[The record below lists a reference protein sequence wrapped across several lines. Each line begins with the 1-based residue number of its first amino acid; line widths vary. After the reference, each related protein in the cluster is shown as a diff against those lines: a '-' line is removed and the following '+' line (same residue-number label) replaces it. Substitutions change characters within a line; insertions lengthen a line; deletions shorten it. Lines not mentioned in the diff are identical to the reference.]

1 MSESSNVTSV
11 RKSTNYIFKFTPW
24 VILIFEYIWVVCINL
39 ISGTRYIN
47 ADMSSEMVLANLLNK
62 EGAWFVSKNWLYST
76 ELRVLNIQLVYKN
89 ALKIFSDWNTA
100 RTASLAFLL
109 LALLLS
115 YFFLAKQAK
124 LKNLGI
130 WAAVIFLLPLSDKYA
145 FIVLIGNFYIPHI
158 VISFLSLGLL
168 LKLLNTGSLKRWPS
182 VISAV
187 LLLMLAFVSGLGGV
201 RQILVFFVPA
211 FLTFVYFSYL
221 DVAHNSK
228 TLYGFD
234 FINRFINIV
243 TIVSLLAL
251 IFCTAGCFINT
262 KILTQSY
269 SYVNYTVTPA
279 IDFQL
284 DIIINYLGGV
294 VKIFGYQSGFSI
306 FSIKG
311 IQSIVAVVFYA
322 IILFFMGLSIKK
334 LKSFPFNQQVVIVF
348 SLTAFVFNIIINSL
362 LGIVATNYM
371 VPTTM
376 FCIITLVIYFQNID
390 YQNVLSQLIPTS
402 FILVILIVYFINP
415 NIDIV
420 YRDKEGN
427 LSRAVEWLVN
437 HEYKNGYATFWNGN
451 ISTELSDGE
460 LEMWTIRDF
469 AYCDED
475 YMLRPCEW
483 LQKKDHTLTNPEG
496 EVFVL
501 LSKDEYTQNPKYARE
516 ENIVYNE
523 NGYYIFGYKSADDLY
538 ATLDES

>member
-1 MSESSNVTSV
+1 MSEKSNFTTV
-11 RKSTNYIFKFTPW
+11 KKGTNYFFKFTPW
-24 VILIFEYIWVVCINL
+24 IILIIEYIWVVCVNL
-39 ISGTRYIN
+39 INGSRYIN
-47 ADMSSEMVLANLLNK
+47 ADMSSEMVLANLLSK

-109 LALLLS
+109 LVLLLS

-124 LKNLGI
+124 LKNLGV

-168 LKLLNTGSLKRWPS
+168 LKLLNTGSLKKWPS
-182 VISAV
+182 IISAV

-201 RQILVFFVPA
+201 RQMLVFFVPA
-211 FLTFVYFSYL
+211 FLTFAYFSYL

-243 TIVSLLAL
+243 TIVSFIAL
-251 IFCTAGCFINT
+251 IFCTVGFLINT
-262 KILTQSY
+262 KFLTQRFSF
-269 SYVNYTVTPA
+269 VNYTVRPV

-284 DIIINYLGGV
+284 DAIICYLGSV
-294 VKIFGYQSGFSI
+294 VKIFGYQSGFSF

-311 IQSIVAVVFYA
+311 IQSITAIAFYA
-322 IILFFMGLSIKK
+322 IILFFMVLSIKK
-334 LKSFPFNQQVVIVF
+334 RKSFPFNQQVVIVF
-348 SLTAFVFNIIINSL
+348 SLTAFAFNIIINSL

-371 VPTTM
+371 IPTTM
-376 FCIITLVIYFQNID
+376 FCIITLVVYFQNID
-390 YQNVLSQLIPTS
+390 YQNVLSRLIPTS

-427 LSRAVEWLVN
+427 LNRAVEWLVN

-460 LEMWTIRDF
+460 LEIWALEDF
-469 AYCDED
+469 RYCNKPYILEP
-475 YMLRPCEW
+475 YKA
-483 LQKKDHTLTNPEG
+483 LQKKAHIYEKPQG
-496 EVFVL
+496 EFFIL
-501 LSKDEYTQNPKYARE
+501 LSQYEYAQNPDYAKE
-516 ENIVYNE
+516 ENIVYNAD
-523 NGYYIFGYKSADDLY
+523 GYYIFIYDSTDALNTGP
-538 ATLDES
+538 E